1 MGDSLAA
8 SSTDLRF
15 DCTTAVGSS
24 TGRLATSLAAAT
36 ARAISGLEDMSN
48 QSSSLSRSASS
59 RASAVTAG
67 GS

>member
-1 MGDSLAA
+1 MGDSFSA
-8 SSTDLRF
+8 SATDLRL
-15 DCTTAVGSS
+15 DCAANAGSS
-24 TGRLATSLAAAT
+24 TGRFATSLAAAT

-59 RASAVTAG
+59 FASAVTAG